1 LTKAK
6 GMRPERAE
14 TFLIERIQ
22 QSSAQMSELSFG
34 LAKVQFG
41 RALNQPKQR
50 RKPFLQKARDTISTA
65 LQLNKT
71 GSSLALN
78 KFDRSL
84 RNYSSLTFF
93 MFNSKILI
101 NMLGAKVRV
110 DFVKEAKCPPAF
122 GNLYTWDPESHSLV
136 IARFETKDQE
146 EPSDIIFIPGTSV
159 QNFEVLEDEG
169 EQNNQISTTNN
180 EETKTYMGL
189 RNTEKMKAKIDN
201 LFFPTKIAAGMD
213 NCSEQMNIG
222 ELAMNDEE
230 KWENERTISK
240 KIKIFEDFVQG
251 KKKRLIDALN
261 RNGIEFREEGGE
273 EEMTEKVQKGDKN
286 GDENWLTKNAKAK
299 RRKGTIIVGNGVDCV
314 TILPPYEKGNL
325 IGNSTV
331 VKRLVLAL
339 AADRVFDDPAQKDHF
354 VGN

>member
-1 LTKAK
+1 
-6 GMRPERAE
+6 M
-14 TFLIERIQ
+14 
-22 QSSAQMSELSFG
+22 
-34 LAKVQFG
+34 V
-41 RALNQPKQR
+41 
-50 RKPFLQKARDTISTA
+50 D
-65 LQLNKT
+65 
-71 GSSLALN
+71 
-78 KFDRSL
+78 
-84 RNYSSLTFF
+84 
-93 MFNSKILI
+93 SKILI
-101 NMLGAKVRV
+101 DMLGAKVRV

-136 IARFETKDQE
+136 IARFETKDQK

-159 QNFEVLEDEG
+159 QNFEVLEDES
-169 EQNNQISTTNN
+169 EQNNQITTTNN
-180 EETKTYMGL
+180 EETKTMGL
-189 RNTEKMKAKIDN
+189 RNTEEMKAKMDN

-213 NCSEQMNIG
+213 KCSEQMNIG

-251 KKKRLIDALN
+251 KKKLLIDALK

-273 EEMTEKVQKGDKN
+273 EEMTEKGDKN
-286 GDENWLTKNAKAK
+286 GDENWLTKNSKAK
-299 RRKGTIIVGNGVDCV
+299 RRKGTIIVGSGVDCI